1 MNLEAALP
9 AADMEAIRAPF
20 AAAGATAIDVP
31 VIQPLGV
38 LLDLTGEAMRARLF
52 VVQADGG
59 EEACLRPDFTIAI
72 ARAHIADI
80 AQGGAAKGRYIY
92 EGKAFRAAP
101 RGSHRAEEFL
111 QIGLEAYGG
120 GRSASADAEIVD
132 LAWRASVAGGRADL
146 SLVLGDASLFAAF
159 VGALGLNPALAA
171 RMARGGARAVSPT
184 ASVAERQGDRI
195 AALLAGLPEAEA
207 CAVLEDL
214 WSLSGIQPVGGRSAA
229 EIVHRLAARSQG
241 AAAALTPTQAEQVEA
256 FLAIEGPPREALA
269 AMAKVAKA
277 AGADIAAPL
286 ADWSARLDAF
296 AAKGLPADRMI
307 LSTRFGRAF
316 SYYDGFLFEVRCAAL
331 GEDRP
336 VAAGGRY
343 DGLTKRL
350 GAAKAGDGA
359 VGCMVRPARA
369 WSKSEPAE

>member
-1 MNLEAALP
+1 LNLEAALP
-9 AADMEAIRAPF
+9 ADDLAAIRAPF
-20 AAAGATAIDVP
+20 AAAGAVALDVP

-72 ARAHIADI
+72 ARAHIA
-80 AQGGAAKGRYIY
+80 QGAAKGRYIY

-120 GRSASADAEIVD
+120 SRSASADAEVVD
-132 LAWRASVAGGRADL
+132 LAWRASTAGGRTDL
-146 SLVLGDASLFAAF
+146 NLQLGDASLFAAF

-171 RMARGGARAVSPT
+171 RMVRGGARAASPV
-184 ASVAERQGDRI
+184 ASRQRQGDRI
-195 AALLAGLPEAEA
+195 AALLAGLPEADA

-241 AAAALTPTQAEQVEA
+241 AAAALTPAQAKLVET
-256 FLAIEGPPREALA
+256 FLAIEGPPRDALA
-269 AMAKVAKA
+269 SMASVAKA
-277 AGADIAAPL
+277 GGADIAAAL

-296 AAKGLPADRMI
+296 AGMGLPADRMT

-316 SYYDGFLFEVRCAAL
+316 SYYDGFLFEVRSAAL

-343 DGLTKRL
+343 DGLTRRL
-350 GAAKAGDGA
+350 GAAKATGGA

-369 WSKSEPAE
+369 WSKSEPVE

>member
-1 MNLEAALP
+1 MNLEATLP

-20 AAAGATAIDVP
+20 AAAGASAIDVP

-72 ARAHIADI
+72 ARAHIAET
-80 AQGGAAKGRYIY
+80 APSGRYVY

-101 RGSHRAEEFL
+101 RGSQRAEEFL

-120 GRSASADAEIVD
+120 GRTAAADAEVVD
-132 LAWRASVAGGRADL
+132 LAWRSSAAGGRADL
-146 SLVLGDASLFAAF
+146 GLLLGDASLFAAF
-159 VGALGLNPALAA
+159 VGAMGLNPALAA
-171 RMARGGARAVSPT
+171 RMARGGARSAKP
-184 ASVAERQGDRI
+184 AEPSRRQGDRI
-195 AALLAGLPEAEA
+195 AALLSGLPEAEA

-214 WSLSGIQPVGGRSAA
+214 WSLSGIQPVGGRSAT

-241 AAAALTPTQAEQVEA
+241 ASAALTPAQAEQVEA
-256 FLAIEGPPREALA
+256 FLAVEGPPRDALA
-269 AMAKVAKA
+269 AMAQVAKA
-277 AGADIAAPL
+277 AGADIAAAL

-296 AAKGLPADRMI
+296 AARGLPENRMT

-316 SYYDGFLFEVRCAAL
+316 SYYDGFLFEVRSAAL

-343 DGLTKRL
+343 DGLTARL
-350 GAAKAGDGA
+350 GAKASGGA

>member
-9 AADMEAIRAPF
+9 AAELDAIRAPF
-20 AAAGATAIDVP
+20 AAAGAASLDVP

-72 ARAHIADI
+72 ARAHIDC
-80 AQGGAAKGRYIY
+80 GANDGRYVY

-120 GRSASADAEIVD
+120 GRTAAADAEVAD
-132 LAWRASVAGGRADL
+132 LAWRASVAGGRTDL
-146 SLVLGDASLFAAF
+146 ALMLGDASLFAAF
-159 VGALGLNPALAA
+159 VQALGLNPAVAA
-171 RMARGGARAVSPT
+171 RLMRPGARAASP
-184 ASVAERQGDRI
+184 AEPAEQRPGDRI
-195 AALLAGLPEAEA
+195 ASLLAGLPEAEA
-207 CAVLEDL
+207 CAMLEDL
-214 WSLSGIQPVGGRSAA
+214 WVLSGIQPVGGRSAA
-229 EIVHRLAARSQG
+229 EIVHRLATRAQGVG
-241 AAAALTPTQAEQVEA
+241 AAITPVQATLVER
-256 FLAIEGPPREALA
+256 FLAVHGSPRDALKQMA
-269 AMAKVAKA
+269 AIAKTG
-277 AGADIAAPL
+277 GADISVAIN
-286 ADWSARLDAF
+286 DWSARLDAF
-296 AAKGLPADRMI
+296 AARGLPEDRMT
-307 LSTRFGRAF
+307 LSARFGRVF
-316 SYYDGFLFEVRCAAL
+316 SYYDGFLFEVRSAAL

-343 DGLTKRL
+343 DSLTTRL
-350 GAAKAGDGA
+350 GAAKASRGA

>member
-9 AADMEAIRAPF
+9 AAELDAIRAPF
-20 AAAGATAIDVP
+20 TAAGAVPLDVP

-72 ARAHIADI
+72 ARAHM
-80 AQGGAAKGRYIY
+80 AQAAAAGRYIY

-101 RGSHRAEEFL
+101 RGSRRAEEFL

-120 GRSASADAEIVD
+120 GRSPAADAEVVE
-132 LAWRASVAGGRADL
+132 LAWRAASAGGRADL
-146 SLVLGDASLFAAF
+146 TLMLGDASLFAAF

-171 RMARGGARAVSPT
+171 RMVRGGARPAAAPP
-184 ASVAERQGDRI
+184 ARRQGDRI
-195 AALLAGLPEAEA
+195 AGLLAGLPEAEA

-229 EIVHRLAARSQG
+229 EIVHRLAARAQG
-241 AAAALTPTQAEQVEA
+241 ATAVATAAQAKLVED
-256 FLAIEGPPREALA
+256 FLAIAGPPRAALD
-269 AMAKVAKA
+269 AMAAVAKA
-277 AGADIAAPL
+277 AGADIAHAL

-296 AAKGLPADRMI
+296 AAKGLPEDRMT
-307 LSTRFGRAF
+307 LSTRFGRVF
-316 SYYDGFLFEVRCAAL
+316 SYYDGFLFEVRSAAL

-343 DGLTKRL
+343 DGLTVRL
-350 GAAKAGDGA
+350 GAATAADGA

-369 WSKSEPAE
+369 WSKTEPAE